1 MLFTDLNNIGILQK
15 QTTPRRIER
24 QSNRMKAF
32 RSGYVSIT
40 GRPNVGKSTLLNTI
54 LGEKI
59 AIVTPKPQTTR
70 NRIMGIKNLPDSQII
85 FIDTPGIHEPKHKLG
100 ELMVRESRE
109 VVKEVDVILFIV
121 EPEDPDKGNKFII
134 ETFTL
139 LNKPVFL
146 TINKVD
152 TVKKPQ
158 LLPVIKKYNAIFN
171 FTEIIPVSALKG
183 DGVDILLNTVVNYL
197 PKGPK
202 YFPDDL
208 ITDQL
213 ERFMV
218 SEIIRENVMQIT
230 QDEVPYSVAVEITDW
245 NEKENGVIFI
255 GASIYVEREG
265 QKGIIIGK
273 SGQKLKIVG
282 SRARLEIERLL
293 GAKIFLQLWVKVKK
307 DWRSNEQTLKGL
319 GFI

>member
-1 MLFTDLNNIGILQK
+1 M
-15 QTTPRRIER
+15 
-24 QSNRMKAF
+24 AF

-40 GRPNVGKSTLLNTI
+40 GRPNVGKSTLLNAI

-70 NRIMGIKNLPDSQII
+70 NRIMGIKNMPDSQIV

-121 EPEDPDKGNKFII
+121 EPEVPGKGDKLII
-134 ETFTL
+134 ETFTS

-146 TINKVD
+146 VINKVD
-152 TVKKPQ
+152 TVRKPQ
-158 LLPVIKKYNAIFN
+158 LLPVIEKYNAVYN
-171 FTEIIPVSALKG
+171 FREIIPISALKG
-183 DGVDILLNTVVNYL
+183 DGIDILLETVVNYL
-197 PKGPK
+197 PEGPK

-208 ITDQL
+208 ITDQA

-218 SEIIRENVMQIT
+218 SEIIRENVMQLT
-230 QDEVPYSVAVEITDW
+230 EDEVPYSVAVEINDW
-245 NEKENGVIFI
+245 NEREDGIIFI
-255 GASIYVEREG
+255 GANIYVEREG

-273 SGQKLKIVG
+273 GGQKLKTVG
-282 SRARLEIERLL
+282 SRARLEIEKLL

-307 DWRSNEQTLKGL
+307 DWRSNEQTLRGL
-319 GFI
+319 GFK